1 MALFRKFFYRKPP
14 DGLLEITERVYVFD
28 SCFTTDV
35 FDDEKYRDYIT
46 DIVAQLRSHFADASF
61 MVFNFRDGESQSLLA
76 NILSSYDMVVMDYP
90 RQYEGCPLL
99 TIEMIHHYLRSGE
112 SWLSLGQQNV
122 LIMHCERGGW
132 AVLAFMLAGLL
143 LYRKQF
149 IGEQRTLEMIYR
161 QAPRELVQLLSPLN
175 PMPSQIRYLH
185 YISRRNVSSEW
196 PPHDRALTLDCV
208 ILRNIPGFNAEG
220 GCRPIFRIYGQD
232 PLLATSNTP
241 KVLFATPKRS
251 KYARL
256 YKKADC
262 ELIKIDIHCHIQ
274 GDVVLECIS
283 LDSDQEQEE
292 MMFRVMFNTAFIRS
306 NILMLN
312 RDEIDMMWDAKDRF
326 PKEFRAEVLFSEMD
340 TANQLGPMEVA
351 GIGEKE
357 GLPVEA
363 FAKVQEMFSNVDWL
377 DPTGD
382 AAIQLFQRLTSSEN
396 IQLRQGFLSP
406 SKKEAESLDLGSV
419 SPTNQHFDN
428 LQQEPSNVVH
438 STVFVNKQES
448 AGGQRLTMVEPSTKS
463 EVKTGISVVQE
474 NLGSV
479 VHKVD
484 SNTEQSTSLEK
495 AVPLTVKSIKPV
507 LKDQNAKLDEQ
518 HGSDRRSSS
527 TTTMPHRIPI
537 SSSCSA
543 LSGNSSPRS
552 LSACPRF
559 HSAPS
564 ALGITSLLEDHAAD
578 SEKCRSPVTLTTIS
592 DISTGIVKITSKLP
606 SGQHLA
612 TGTPVITKGVPPPP
626 PPPSPPALLVSDAIM
641 MSEAKDSSQPAL
653 KQSGLPSH
661 PERQSTS
668 QSLGTSTLPTNHQK
682 SSTSTAI
689 ESLPT
694 SPAPPPLL
702 PMSSSTS
709 ISCSV
714 YHLPADS
721 VPVSPTSFRPPV
733 PGAPQP
739 PPPPPPPPQASL
751 RPSPVMS
758 HASPPP
764 PPPTSS
770 SSPPNLTGSPPLPPP
785 LPSPRCSFSRPPA
798 PPPPPLLASTSS
810 IVRPAAP
817 PPPLFASTSSPFRPV
832 APPPPPAPTSLPI
845 IPIIASA
852 LPPPPPPG
860 TTSSPPPPQPP
871 CYSSKQSSSPIGNS
885 MPSPPVPPP
894 PSHGGRSGASGN
906 IVPPPAPPGGNAKL
920 FGPPGRGPTPP
931 SGPMS
936 KSFQSGQAV
945 SRRSNLKPLHWV
957 KVTRAM
963 HGSLWAESQKPD
975 ETLKAPVFDMSELEN
990 LFSAVLPS
998 SDSRRSDKSGAR
1010 ASGPKSEKIHLI
1022 DLRRANNC
1030 GIMLTKVKMPLPDLM
1045 SAILALD
1052 DTVLDADQVDNLIK
1066 FTPTKDEIELLK
1078 GYKGDKQVL
1087 GECEKFFME
1096 LMKLPRVESKLRVFS
1111 FKIQFRSQVSDLKRN
1126 LNIVNCSAEEI
1137 RGSVKLKRIMQTI
1150 LSLGNALNQ
1159 GTARGSAVGFRL
1171 DSLLKLSDTRARNN
1185 KMTLM
1190 HYLSKVLSEKL
1201 PELLDFP
1208 KDLAS
1213 LELAA
1218 KIQLKSLAEEMQA
1231 VNKGLEKVEQ
1241 ELTTS
1246 ENDGPVSEIFRKTL
1260 KDFLIGA
1267 EAEVRSLTSLYSN
1280 VGRNAD
1286 ALALYFGEDPA
1297 RCPFEQ
1303 VVTTLQNFVRLFT
1316 RSHEENCK
1324 QLDLEKKKALK
1335 EAEENSKQLDLEKK
1349 KAQKEAEQNS
1359 KQLDLEKKKAEKEA
1373 ETEKTKNKSDNEE
1386 ACKKESENDKASK
1399 KESVNEKAKLNNSIK
1414 ELDISLQSPAQT
1426 ASAK

>member
-1 MALFRKFFYRKPP
+1 MFLIPILFA
-14 DGLLEITERVYVFD
+14 VVFD

-46 DIVAQLRSHFADASF
+46 DIVTQLRSHFADASF

-175 PMPSQIRYLH
+175 PVPSQIRYLH
-185 YISRRNVSSEW
+185 YISRRNVSTEW
-196 PPHDRALTLDCV
+196 PPQDRALTLDCV
-208 ILRNIPGFNAEG
+208 ILRNIPGYNAEG

-251 KYARL
+251 KYIRL

-283 LDSDQEQEE
+283 LDADQEQEE

-406 SKKEAESLDLGSV
+406 SKKEAESLELGPI
-419 SPTNQHFDN
+419 SPTNKHSDN
-428 LQQEPSNVVH
+428 LQQEPSNVLQP
-438 STVFVNKQES
+438 TVYVNKQENV
-448 AGGQRLTMVEPSTKS
+448 GGQRLTLLEPSTNS

-474 NLGSV
+474 NLGSL

-484 SNTEQSTSLEK
+484 SNTEQSTASEK
-495 AVPLTVKSIKPV
+495 AVSSTVKSIEPV
-507 LKDQNAKLDEQ
+507 LKDENAKLDEQ
-518 HGSDRRSSS
+518 HASDQRSSP
-527 TTTMPHRIPI
+527 TTTMSRRFPI

-543 LSGNSSPRS
+543 LSGNSSPRL
-552 LSACPRF
+552 LSGCPRF

-564 ALGITSLLEDHAAD
+564 ALGITALLEDHARCSD
-578 SEKCRSPVTLTTIS
+578 DCRSTVTSTTVS
-592 DISTGIVKITSKLP
+592 NVSTGVVKITSKLP
-606 SGQHLA
+606 SGQHPA
-612 TGTPVITKGVPPPP
+612 TGTPVITKGMPPPP
-626 PPPSPPALLVSDAIM
+626 PPPSRPALLVSDAIM
-641 MSEAKDSSQPAL
+641 MSEAKDLSQPAV
-653 KQSGLPSH
+653 KHSGLPSH
-661 PERQSTS
+661 PERQSTF
-668 QSLGTSTLPTNHQK
+668 QSHGTSTLPTNHQK
-682 SSTSTAI
+682 SSTSAAI
-689 ESLPT
+689 ESLLT
-694 SPAPPPLL
+694 SAPPSPPPPPPPPPL
-702 PMSSSTS
+702 PISSSTS
-709 ISCSV
+709 SSSSID
-714 YHLPADS
+714 HLPPDS

-733 PGAPQP
+733 PAALQP
-739 PPPPPPPPQASL
+739 PPPPPPASP
-751 RPSPVMS
+751 RPSPVRS
-758 HASPPP
+758 HAPPSTPPPPPSVSSSSPLKLTGPPSSPPP
-764 PPPTSS
+764 PP
-770 SSPPNLTGSPPLPPP
+770 
-785 LPSPRCSFSRPPA
+785 SPRCSPSRPPA

-810 IVRPAAP
+810 TIRPAVP
-817 PPPLFASTSSPFRPV
+817 PPPLFASTSSPVRPV
-832 APPPPPAPTSLPI
+832 APPPPPAPTSSPI
-845 IPIIASA
+845 RASA
-852 LPPPPPPG
+852 PPPPPPPRTTSGPPPPPG
-860 TTSSPPPPQPP
+860 TTSGPPPPPPP
-871 CYSSKQSSSPIGNS
+871 CYSSKQSSSPMGNS

-894 PSHGGRSGASGN
+894 PSHGGGNGASGN
-906 IVPPPAPPGGNAKL
+906 IVPPPVPPGGNAKL
-920 FGPPGRGPTPP
+920 FGSQGRGPAPP

-945 SRRSNLKPLHWV
+945 FRRSNLKPLHWV

-963 HGSLWAESQKPD
+963 HGSLWAESQKHD

-990 LFSAVLPS
+990 LFSAVQPS
-998 SDSRRSDKSGAR
+998 SDSRRSDKSGGR
-1010 ASGPKSEKIHLI
+1010 ASGTKSEKIHLI

-1066 FTPTKDEIELLK
+1066 FAPTKEEVELLK

-1087 GECEKFFME
+1087 GECEQFFME
-1096 LMKLPRVESKLRVFS
+1096 LMKVPRVESKLRVFS

-1126 LNIVNCSAEEI
+1126 LNIVNSSAEEI

-1246 ENDGPVSEIFRKTL
+1246 ENDGPVSEIFCKTL

-1349 KAQKEAEQNS
+1349 KAQKEAET
-1359 KQLDLEKKKAEKEA
+1359 D
-1373 ETEKTKNKSDNEE
+1373 KTKNKSDNVEG
-1386 ACKKESENDKASK
+1386 CKKESENDKASI
-1399 KESVNEKAKLNNSIK
+1399 KESANEKAKLNNSIK

>member
-35 FDDEKYRDYIT
+35 FDDDKYKDYIG

-76 NILSSYDMVVMDYP
+76 KILSDYDMVVMDYP

-99 TIEMIHHYLRSGE
+99 TIEVIHHFLRSGE

-122 LIMHCERGGW
+122 LIMHCDHGGW

-175 PMPSQIRYLH
+175 PMPSQIRYLY

-196 PPHDRALTLDCV
+196 PPQDRALTLDCV

-232 PLLATSNTP
+232 PLLATNNTP
-241 KVLFATPKRS
+241 QVLFATPKRS
-251 KYARL
+251 RYVRL

-283 LDSDQEQEE
+283 LDADQEQEE

-312 RDEIDMMWDAKDRF
+312 RDEIDILWDAKDRF
-326 PKEFRAEVLFSEMD
+326 PKEFRAEVLFSEMN
-340 TANQLGPMEVA
+340 TANQLDLLEVA

-357 GLPVEA
+357 GLPIEA

-382 AAIQLFQRLTSSEN
+382 AAVQLFQRLTSSEN
-396 IQLRQGFLSP
+396 VQLRQGFLSP
-406 SKKEAESLDLGSV
+406 SKKEAEALELDLF
-419 SPTNQHFDN
+419 SPTNKQSEN
-428 LQQEPSNVVH
+428 IEQKSSSAEH
-438 STVFVNKQES
+438 STFYVNKQENVG
-448 AGGQRLTMVEPSTKS
+448 ALRLTLLEPSTNS
-463 EVKTGISVVQE
+463 HVKTGVPIVQE
-474 NLGSV
+474 KLECL

-484 SNTEQSTSLEK
+484 MNTEQTTSLEK
-495 AVPLTVKSIKPV
+495 AVPSTMNPTEPV
-507 LKDQNAKLDEQ
+507 LNDQNAELNEKY
-518 HGSDRRSSS
+518 GSGQRSSP
-527 TTTMPHRIPI
+527 TTIMSHRFPI
-537 SSSCSA
+537 SSSCPA
-543 LSGNSSPRS
+543 LSGNSSPRL

-564 ALGITSLLEDHAAD
+564 ALGITALLEDHVAFGR
-578 SEKCRSPVTLTTIS
+578 SENCASTVTSPTVPNL
-592 DISTGIVKITSKLP
+592 STGLVKITSKLP
-606 SGQHLA
+606 SGEDQ
-612 TGTPVITKGVPPPP
+612 TKGTPVTKGTPPPPPPPSTQALLVSSDAVTNSSQPALKYSGFPSPHKQSAFQSHERSVALPTDHQQPSSKIFVESSPTSPVQPTPPPPPPLPILPSTSTSASIKDERPDSVPVTPSNSIRPPAPPPPP
-626 PPPSPPALLVSDAIM
+626 PPPSPR
-641 MSEAKDSSQPAL
+641 
-653 KQSGLPSH
+653 PSVRPH
-661 PERQSTS
+661 R
-668 QSLGTSTLPTNHQK
+668 LPT
-682 SSTSTAI
+682 
-689 ESLPT
+689 
-694 SPAPPPLL
+694 
-702 PMSSSTS
+702 
-709 ISCSV
+709 
-714 YHLPADS
+714 
-721 VPVSPTSFRPPV
+721 
-733 PGAPQP
+733 
-739 PPPPPPPPQASL
+739 
-751 RPSPVMS
+751 
-758 HASPPP
+758 SPPP
-764 PPPTSS
+764 PPMSPTSS
-770 SSPPNLTGSPPLPPP
+770 PVRPSGPPPSPPPP
-785 LPSPRCSFSRPPA
+785 PSPRCSPSRPPA
-798 PPPPPLLASTSS
+798 PPPPPLFSTSS
-810 IVRPAAP
+810 PVRPAAP
-817 PPPLFASTSSPFRPV
+817 PPPPMPPFSSTSSPIRPE
-832 APPPPPAPTSLPI
+832 APPPPPAPTASPI
-845 IPIIASA
+845 RSSA
-852 LPPPPPPG
+852 PPPPPPPG
-860 TTSSPPPPQPP
+860 TTSTPAPPPPP
-871 CYSSKQSSSPIGNS
+871 CYSSVQSSSSMGRP

-894 PSHGGRSGASGN
+894 PQAPSLSKDANSHGGGCQGASGN

-920 FGPPGRGPTPP
+920 FGSKGRGPAPP

-936 KSFQSGQAV
+936 RSLHPGQLV
-945 SRRSNLKPLHWV
+945 SRKSNLKPLHWV

-963 HGSLWAESQKPD
+963 QGSLWAESQKPD
-975 ETLKAPVFDMSELEN
+975 ETLKGPVFDMSELEN

-998 SDSRRSDKSGAR
+998 SDKRSDKSGSR
-1010 ASGPKSEKIHLI
+1010 APGPKSEKIHLI

-1078 GYKGDKQVL
+1078 GYKGDKQLL

-1096 LMKLPRVESKLRVFS
+1096 LMKVPRVDSKLRVFS

-1126 LNIVNCSAEEI
+1126 LNIVNASAEEI

-1218 KIQLKSLAEEMQA
+1218 KIQLKALAEEMQA
-1231 VNKGLEKVEQ
+1231 INKGLEKIEQ

-1246 ENDGPVSEIFRKTL
+1246 ENDGPVSEVFRKTL

-1267 EAEVRSLTSLYSN
+1267 EAEVRSVTSLYSN

-1324 QLDLEKKKALK
+1324 QLE
-1335 EAEENSKQLDLEKK
+1335 LEKK
-1349 KAQKEAEQNS
+1349 KAQKE
-1359 KQLDLEKKKAEKEA
+1359 
-1373 ETEKTKNKSDNEE
+1373 ETEK
-1386 ACKKESENDKASK
+1386 KKESENEKSSK
-1399 KESVNEKAKLNNSIK
+1399 KESENEKASKNELGNEKAKLNNSIK
-1414 ELDISLQSPAQT
+1414 ELDMSLQSPAQT

>member
-1 MALFRKFFYRKPP
+1 
-14 DGLLEITERVYVFD
+14 
-28 SCFTTDV
+28 
-35 FDDEKYRDYIT
+35 
-46 DIVAQLRSHFADASF
+46 
-61 MVFNFRDGESQSLLA
+61 
-76 NILSSYDMVVMDYP
+76 MVVMDYP

-161 QAPRELVQLLSPLN
+161 QAPHELVQLWSPLN

-196 PPHDRALTLDCV
+196 PPQDRALTLDCV
-208 ILRNIPGFNAEG
+208 ILRNIPGFNEEG

-232 PLLATSNTP
+232 PLPATNNTP

-251 KYARL
+251 KYVRL

-283 LDSDQEQEE
+283 IDVDQEREE

-312 RDEIDMMWDAKDRF
+312 RDEIDILWDAKDRF
-326 PKEFRAEVLFSEMD
+326 PKEFRAEVLLSEMD

-351 GIGEKE
+351 GIGEKG

-382 AAIQLFQRLTSSEN
+382 AAVQLFQRLTSSEN

-406 SKKEAESLDLGSV
+406 SKKEAESLELGSI
-419 SPTNQHFDN
+419 SPIDKHFDN
-428 LQQEPSNVVH
+428 VQQEPSKVEH
-438 STVFVNKQES
+438 PTVYVNKLENVGQE
-448 AGGQRLTMVEPSTKS
+448 RLVLLEQTTNS

-474 NLGSV
+474 NPGSL

-484 SNTEQSTSLEK
+484 SNAKQSISLEK
-495 AVPLTVKSIKPV
+495 AVPSTMKSIDPV

-518 HGSDRRSSS
+518 HGSGQHSFPTIIMSQRF
-527 TTTMPHRIPI
+527 PI
-537 SSSCSA
+537 SSSCPA
-543 LSGNSSPRS
+543 LSGYSSPRL

-559 HSAPS
+559 NSAPS
-564 ALGITSLLEDHAAD
+564 ALGITALLEDHAGSAENRCG
-578 SEKCRSPVTLTTIS
+578 STTLTFDT
-592 DISTGIVKITSKLP
+592 
-606 SGQHLA
+606 
-612 TGTPVITKGVPPPP
+612 TGTPVVTKGMPLLR
-626 PPPSPPALLVSDAIM
+626 PPPSPLDLLVSDSTM
-641 MSEAKDSSQPAL
+641 MSEAKGSSQPTL
-653 KQSGLPSH
+653 NNSGLPSH
-661 PERQSTS
+661 PERQLTF
-668 QSLGTSTLPTNHQK
+668 QSLGTTTPATNHQK
-682 SSTSTAI
+682 SSTTVTI
-689 ESLPT
+689 ELLPT
-694 SPAPPPLL
+694 SAPPPPPL
-702 PMSSSTS
+702 PPPSSVFSS
-709 ISCSV
+709 RI
-714 YHLPADS
+714 YHLP
-721 VPVSPTSFRPPV
+721 PSPTSFRSPAPA
-733 PGAPQP
+733 APQP
-739 PPPPPPPPQASL
+739 PPVPPPPPPMP
-751 RPSPVMS
+751 RPFPVRS
-758 HASPPP
+758 HAPQPLTPQPPALSSSLILSGTPQSPPSPPP
-764 PPPTSS
+764 SRCSLSKPPAPPP
-770 SSPPNLTGSPPLPPP
+770 P
-785 LPSPRCSFSRPPA
+785 

-810 IVRPAAP
+810 TIRPAASHL
-817 PPPLFASTSSPFRPV
+817 PLFASTSSPVRPA
-832 APPPPPAPTSLPI
+832 APPPPPAPTSSPI
-845 IPIIASA
+845 RASA

-860 TTSSPPPPQPP
+860 TSSSPRPPPPP
-871 CYSSKQSSSPIGNS
+871 CYSSKQSSSPMGKS

-894 PSHGGRSGASGN
+894 PSHGGRNGASGN
-906 IVPPPAPPGGNAKL
+906 IVPPPAPPGSNAKL
-920 FGPPGRGPTPP
+920 FGPQGRGPAPP

-945 SRRSNLKPLHWV
+945 LRRSNLKPLHWV

-990 LFSAVLPS
+990 LFSAALPS
-998 SDSRRSDKSGAR
+998 SDSRRSDKSGTR
-1010 ASGPKSEKIHLI
+1010 ASGSKPEKIHLI

-1052 DTVLDADQVDNLIK
+1052 DTVLDADQVENLIK

-1087 GECEKFFME
+1087 GECEQFFME

-1126 LNIVNCSAEEI
+1126 LNIVNSSAEEI

-1208 KDLAS
+1208 KDLSS

-1335 EAEENSKQLDLEKK
+1335 EAEDNSKQLDLEKK
-1349 KAQKEAEQNS
+1349 KTQ
-1359 KQLDLEKKKAEKEA
+1359 KEA
-1373 ETEKTKNKSDNEE
+1373 ETEKIKKKSDSEK
-1386 ACKKESENDKASK
+1386 ACKKELENDKSSK
-1399 KESVNEKAKLNNSIK
+1399 KDSANEKGKLNNPIK

>member
-35 FDDEKYRDYIT
+35 FDDDKYRDYIR

-61 MVFNFRDGESQSLLA
+61 MVFNFRDGDSQSLLA

-196 PPHDRALTLDCV
+196 PPQDRALTLDCV
-208 ILRNIPGFNAEG
+208 ILRNIPGFNEEG

-251 KYARL
+251 KYVRL

-283 LDSDQEQEE
+283 LDADQEREE

-312 RDEIDMMWDAKDRF
+312 RDEIDILWDAKDRF
-326 PKEFRAEVLFSEMD
+326 PKEFRAEVLLSEVD

-351 GIGEKE
+351 GIGEKG
-357 GLPVEA
+357 GLPIEA

-382 AAIQLFQRLTSSEN
+382 AAVQLFQRLTSSEN

-406 SKKEAESLDLGSV
+406 SKKEAESLELGSI
-419 SPTNQHFDN
+419 SPINKHYDN
-428 LQQEPSNVVH
+428 VQQEPSKVEDA
-438 STVFVNKQES
+438 TVCVNKLES
-448 AGGQRLTMVEPSTKS
+448 VGRQTLILLEQATNS

-474 NLGSV
+474 NLGSL

-484 SNTEQSTSLEK
+484 SNAEQSISLEK
-495 AVPLTVKSIKPV
+495 AVPSTMKSIEPV
-507 LKDQNAKLDEQ
+507 HKDQNAKLDEQ
-518 HGSDRRSSS
+518 HGSGQRSSRTIIMS
-527 TTTMPHRIPI
+527 QRFPI

-543 LSGNSSPRS
+543 LSGYSSPRS

-559 HSAPS
+559 NSAPS
-564 ALGITSLLEDHAAD
+564 ALGITALLEDHAGSAENCCG
-578 SEKCRSPVTLTTIS
+578 STVTSTTVS
-592 DISTGIVKITSKLP
+592 NLSTGVIQITSKRP
-606 SGQHLA
+606 SGQHPT
-612 TGTPVITKGVPPPP
+612 TGTPVVTKGMPPPP
-626 PPPSPPALLVSDAIM
+626 PPPSPLDLLVSDSIM
-641 MSEAKDSSQPAL
+641 ISEAKDSSQPTL
-653 KQSGLPSH
+653 NNSGLPSH
-661 PERQSTS
+661 PERRSAFQL
-668 QSLGTSTLPTNHQK
+668 LGTTTLSTHHQK
-682 SSTSTAI
+682 SSTSVTI

-694 SPAPPPLL
+694 SAPPTPPLPPPSSFSSSSSIYHMPPYSLSVTPISFRPPAPAAPQSPPVPPPPPPVPRPSPVRAHAPQPLTPQPPASSSSLKLSGPPQFPPPPLL
-702 PMSSSTS
+702 PG
-709 ISCSV
+709 CS
-714 YHLPADS
+714 L
-721 VPVSPTSFRPPV
+721 
-733 PGAPQP
+733 
-739 PPPPPPPPQASL
+739 
-751 RPSPVMS
+751 
-758 HASPPP
+758 
-764 PPPTSS
+764 
-770 SSPPNLTGSPPLPPP
+770 
-785 LPSPRCSFSRPPA
+785 SRPPA

-810 IVRPAAP
+810 TVTPAAPPLPLFASTSSPVRPAAP
-817 PPPLFASTSSPFRPV
+817 PPP
-832 APPPPPAPTSLPI
+832 PAPTLSPI
-845 IPIIASA
+845 RASA
-852 LPPPPPPG
+852 PPPPPPPG
-860 TTSSPPPPQPP
+860 TTSSPPPPPPP
-871 CYSSKQSSSPIGNS
+871 CYSSKQSSSPMGKS

-894 PSHGGRSGASGN
+894 PSHGASGN

-920 FGPPGRGPTPP
+920 FGPQGRGPAPP
-931 SGPMS
+931 AGPMS
-936 KSFQSGQAV
+936 KNFQSGQAV

-998 SDSRRSDKSGAR
+998 SDSRRTEKSGSR
-1010 ASGPKSEKIHLI
+1010 ASGSKPEKIHLI

-1052 DTVLDADQVDNLIK
+1052 HTVLDADQVENLIK

-1087 GECEKFFME
+1087 GECEQFFME
-1096 LMKLPRVESKLRVFS
+1096 LMKVPRVESKLRVFS
-1111 FKIQFRSQVSDLKRN
+1111 FKIQFGSQVSDLKRN
-1126 LNIVNCSAEEI
+1126 LNIVNSSAEEI

-1208 KDLAS
+1208 KDLSS

-1335 EAEENSKQLDLEKK
+1335 EAEENCKHLDLEKKKAQKEAEENCKQLDLEKK
-1349 KAQKEAEQNS
+1349 KAQKEAETE
-1359 KQLDLEKKKAEKEA
+1359 KIKKKSDSEK
-1373 ETEKTKNKSDNEE
+1373 
-1386 ACKKESENDKASK
+1386 ACKKELENDKSSK
-1399 KESVNEKAKLNNSIK
+1399 KESANEKAKLNNTIK

>member
-35 FDDEKYRDYIT
+35 FDNEKYRDYIS
-46 DIVAQLRSHFADASF
+46 DIVTQLRSHFADASF
-61 MVFNFRDGESQSLLA
+61 MTIRGMSTAYNRNDSSLLKVCF
-76 NILSSYDMVVMDYP
+76 LSVT
-90 RQYEGCPLL
+90 Q
-99 TIEMIHHYLRSGE
+99 
-112 SWLSLGQQNV
+112 
-122 LIMHCERGGW
+122 
-132 AVLAFMLAGLL
+132 
-143 LYRKQF
+143 
-149 IGEQRTLEMIYR
+149 
-161 QAPRELVQLLSPLN
+161 
-175 PMPSQIRYLH
+175 
-185 YISRRNVSSEW
+185 
-196 PPHDRALTLDCV
+196 
-208 ILRNIPGFNAEG
+208 
-220 GCRPIFRIYGQD
+220 
-232 PLLATSNTP
+232 
-241 KVLFATPKRS
+241 
-251 KYARL
+251 
-256 YKKADC
+256 ADC

-283 LDSDQEQEE
+283 LDADQEREE

-312 RDEIDMMWDAKDRF
+312 RDEIDMLWDAKERF
-326 PKEFRAEVLFSEMD
+326 PKEFRAEVIFSEMD
-340 TANQLGPMEVA
+340 TANQLDPVEVA

-406 SKKEAESLDLGSV
+406 S
-419 SPTNQHFDN
+419 TH
-428 LQQEPSNVVH
+428 VV
-438 STVFVNKQES
+438 T
-448 AGGQRLTMVEPSTKS
+448 
-463 EVKTGISVVQE
+463 TG
-474 NLGSV
+474 
-479 VHKVD
+479 
-484 SNTEQSTSLEK
+484 
-495 AVPLTVKSIKPV
+495 
-507 LKDQNAKLDEQ
+507 
-518 HGSDRRSSS
+518 
-527 TTTMPHRIPI
+527 M
-537 SSSCSA
+537 
-543 LSGNSSPRS
+543 
-552 LSACPRF
+552 
-559 HSAPS
+559 
-564 ALGITSLLEDHAAD
+564 
-578 SEKCRSPVTLTTIS
+578 
-592 DISTGIVKITSKLP
+592 
-606 SGQHLA
+606 
-612 TGTPVITKGVPPPP
+612 PPPP
-626 PPPSPPALLVSDAIM
+626 PPPSPPALLVSNDILR
-641 MSEAKDSSQPAL
+641 SEAKDSSQHDL
-653 KQSGLPSH
+653 KNSGLPSH
-661 PERQSTS
+661 TERKSTLKP
-668 QSLGTSTLPTNHQK
+668 LGTSTLPTHHKK
-682 SSTSTAI
+682 SSTSVA
-689 ESLPT
+689 ELLPT
-694 SPAPPPLL
+694 SPAPPPPPPSPPPLCL
-702 PMSSSTS
+702 SSS
-709 ISCSV
+709 I
-714 YHLPADS
+714 YHVHPD
-721 VPVSPTSFRPPV
+721 PVLAPTSFRP
-733 PGAPQP
+733 APAP
-739 PPPPPPPPQASL
+739 
-751 RPSPVMS
+751 PSPPASPMLSPVRS
-758 HASPPP
+758 HA
-764 PPPTSS
+764 
-770 SSPPNLTGSPPLPPP
+770 PLPPP
-785 LPSPRCSFSRPPA
+785 LLPPAASISSPLKLIGTPPFTPPPPSLKSSPSTSRPPA
-798 PPPPPLLASTSS
+798 PPPPPQLASTSS
-810 IVRPAAP
+810 IVRPAP
-817 PPPLFASTSSPFRPV
+817 PPLPLFASNSSPLRHA
-832 APPPPPAPTSLPI
+832 APPPPPAPTSSPI
-845 IPIIASA
+845 GAAAP
-852 LPPPPPPG
+852 PPPPPPG
-860 TTSSPPPPQPP
+860 TNSGPPPPPPP
-871 CYSSKQSSSPIGNS
+871 CYSSKQSSNPMDKS

-894 PSHGGRSGASGN
+894 PSHGGRNGASGN

-920 FGPPGRGPTPP
+920 FGSQGRGPAPP
-931 SGPMS
+931 SGPML
-936 KSFQSGQAV
+936 KSFHSGQAV

-975 ETLKAPVFDMSELEN
+975 ETLKAPVFDMSELET

-998 SDSRRSDKSGAR
+998 SDSRRSDKSGSR
-1010 ASGPKSEKIHLI
+1010 ASGSKTEKIHLI

-1066 FTPTKDEIELLK
+1066 FTPTKEEIELLK

-1087 GECEKFFME
+1087 GECEQFFME
-1096 LMKLPRVESKLRVFS
+1096 LMKVPRVESKLRVFS

-1126 LNIVNCSAEEI
+1126 LNIVNSSAEEI

-1190 HYLSKVLSEKL
+1190 HYLSKVLSDKL

-1246 ENDGPVSEIFRKTL
+1246 ENDGPVSEIFRKVITTATGKPLTFCQTL
-1260 KDFLIGA
+1260 KDFLNGA
-1267 EAEVRSLTSLYSN
+1267 EAKVRSLTSLYSN

-1349 KAQKEAEQNS
+1349 KAQKEAEENS
-1359 KQLDLEKKKAEKEA
+1359 NQIGLEKGKGQMES
-1373 ETEKTKNKSDNEE
+1373 ETEKTKIKSDNDK
-1386 ACKKESENDKASK
+1386 ACEKASENDKGTK
-1399 KESVNEKAKLNNSIK
+1399 KEMANEKAKLNNSIK

>member
-35 FDDEKYRDYIT
+35 FDDEKYRYYIT
-46 DIVAQLRSHFADASF
+46 DIVTQLRSHFADASF

-99 TIEMIHHYLRSGE
+99 TIEMTHHYLRSGE

-185 YISRRNVSSEW
+185 YISRRNMSSEW

-232 PLLATSNTP
+232 PLLATSSTP

-251 KYARL
+251 KYVRL

-283 LDSDQEQEE
+283 LDADQEREE

-312 RDEIDMMWDAKDRF
+312 RDEIDMMWDTKDRF

-340 TANQLGPMEVA
+340 TTNQFGPMEVS

-357 GLPVEA
+357 GLPIEA
-363 FAKVQEMFSNVDWL
+363 FAKVQQMFSNVDWL

-406 SKKEAESLDLGSV
+406 SKKEAESLELCSI

-428 LQQEPSNVVH
+428 LRQEPSNVLH
-438 STVFVNKQES
+438 PTFYMNKQES
-448 AGGQRLTMVEPSTKS
+448 IGGRRLTLEPSTNS
-463 EVKTGISVVQE
+463 EVKTGISIVQE
-474 NLGSV
+474 NLGSL

-484 SNTEQSTSLEK
+484 SNTKQSTSLEK
-495 AVPLTVKSIKPV
+495 AVPSTMKSILV
-507 LKDQNAKLDEQ
+507 LKDQNAKFDEQ
-518 HGSDRRSSS
+518 HGSDQHSSP
-527 TTTMPHRIPI
+527 TTHQFPV

-559 HSAPS
+559 HSALS
-564 ALGITSLLEDHAAD
+564 NLGITALLEDHAEH
-578 SEKCRSPVTLTTIS
+578 SESFSSTITLTTVS
-592 DISTGIVKITSKLP
+592 NVS
-606 SGQHLA
+606 
-612 TGTPVITKGVPPPP
+612 TGTPIMPPAPRPP
-626 PPPSPPALLVSDAIM
+626 TPPSLLVSDAIM
-641 MSEAKDSSQPAL
+641 MSESKDSSQPAL
-653 KQSGLPSH
+653 KHSGLPSY
-661 PERQSTS
+661 PERQSTF
-668 QSLGTSTLPTNHQK
+668 QSLVTSTLPMNHQK
-682 SSTSTAI
+682 SSTSIAI

-694 SPAPPPLL
+694 SPTPPPLPL

-709 ISCSV
+709 SSSSI
-714 YHLPADS
+714 YHLPPDS
-721 VPVSPTSFRPPV
+721 MPVPPTSFRPPV
-733 PGAPQP
+733 LAAPQPPSSPLPPPRPASPRFSPFRSHAPLP
-739 PPPPPPPPQASL
+739 PPPPPAPA
-751 RPSPVMS
+751 
-758 HASPPP
+758 
-764 PPPTSS
+764 SS
-770 SSPPNLTGSPPLPPP
+770 SSPLNLTGPPP
-785 LPSPRCSFSRPPA
+785 FPPPPPSPRCSPSRPPA
-798 PPPPPLLASTSS
+798 PPPPPLHTSS
-810 IVRPAAP
+810 STIRPAAP
-817 PPPLFASTSSPFRPV
+817 PPPLFSFTSSPVRPT

-845 IPIIASA
+845 RASA
-852 LPPPPPPG
+852 PPPPPPPPPR
-860 TTSSPPPPQPP
+860 TTSGPPPPPPP
-871 CYSSKQSSSPIGNS
+871 CYSSKQSPNPIGNS
-885 MPSPPVPPP
+885 MPSPPIPPP
-894 PSHGGRSGASGN
+894 PSHGGCSGASNN

-920 FGPPGRGPTPP
+920 FGSHGRGPAPP

-936 KSFQSGQAV
+936 KCFHSGQAM

-963 HGSLWAESQKPD
+963 QGSLWAESQKPD

-990 LFSAVLPS
+990 LFSAILPN
-998 SDSRRSDKSGAR
+998 SDSRRSDKSGNR

-1087 GECEKFFME
+1087 GECEQFFME

-1303 VVTTLQNFVRLFT
+1303 GYCGSGIEVKLAATRKPLTALLILSQGIVEETTLAT
-1316 RSHEENCK
+1316 RCT
-1324 QLDLEKKKALK
+1324 DL
-1335 EAEENSKQLDLEKK
+1335 
-1349 KAQKEAEQNS
+1349 
-1359 KQLDLEKKKAEKEA
+1359 
-1373 ETEKTKNKSDNEE
+1373 T
-1386 ACKKESENDKASK
+1386 
-1399 KESVNEKAKLNNSIK
+1399 
-1414 ELDISLQSPAQT
+1414 
-1426 ASAK
+1426 